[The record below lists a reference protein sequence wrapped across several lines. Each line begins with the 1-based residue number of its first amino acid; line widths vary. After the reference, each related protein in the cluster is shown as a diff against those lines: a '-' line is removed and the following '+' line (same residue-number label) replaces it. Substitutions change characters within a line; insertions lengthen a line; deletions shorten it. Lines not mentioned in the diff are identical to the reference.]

1 MVNTEK
7 GGAVQSAPVTNT
19 TTTTN
24 QAENNTMATTTTGRA
39 VTIPVPK
46 TKNGNIGTF
55 ETVAK
60 WSMGE
65 GQPQGSATGTFTG
78 PADPGVLV
86 AFYNTL
92 DAESKNRFY
101 RDWFY
106 GADLRKKA
114 SLRPAAAEDSP
125 WLTRDNIRINLATGE
140 RINSK
145 TNAKLP
151 ALPLEKRIAA
161 VNTGFADADTY
172 GGEPKDCFVAAR
184 KLLLSEGLAVEANG
198 GRLAVKK

>member
-7 GGAVQSAPVTNT
+7 GGGSKSAVLTGET
-19 TTTTN
+19 Y
-24 QAENNTMATTTTGRA
+24 NNKPMETKTMATTTTGRA

-46 TKNGNIGTF
+46 SKNGILGTF
-55 ETVAK
+55 ETTAK

-78 PADPGVLV
+78 PSDPVSIEKYL
-86 AFYNTL
+86 ATL
-92 DAESKNRFY
+92 SAEDRNRFY

-184 KLLLSEGLAVEANG
+184 KLLLSEGMAVEANG